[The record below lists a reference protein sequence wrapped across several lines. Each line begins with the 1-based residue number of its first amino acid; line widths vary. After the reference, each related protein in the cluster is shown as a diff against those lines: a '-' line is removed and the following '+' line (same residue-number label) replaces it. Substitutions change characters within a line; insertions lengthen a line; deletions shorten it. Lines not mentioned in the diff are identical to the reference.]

1 MNGFCPNF
9 GLRVVGCDH
18 LVQELGVMISHELAK
33 QLHEAGLDWVPSEGD
48 KFAIPGRNLDGE
60 VFTVSGMTIEVQP
73 VVGGKRIAFNGAVE
87 WALDSIMQSE
97 AIWLPSESQLR
108 DRLGSTFRQLS
119 HARQEYICL
128 VSFEGTEHEFR
139 GANPSDAYAKALL
152 GLLDDPELRLRS
164 LVDGT

>member
-1 MNGFCPNF
+1 
-9 GLRVVGCDH
+9 
-18 LVQELGVMISHELAK
+18 MISHDLAK
-33 QLHEAGLDWVPSEGD
+33 RLDEAGLDWVPDEGD

-108 DRLGSTFRQLS
+108 DRLGNTFRQLTQDGRGYVC
-119 HARQEYICL
+119 H
-128 VSFEGTEHEFR
+128 VSFDGTDHEFR
-139 GANPSDAYAKALL
+139 AANPADAYAEALL
-152 GLLDDPELRLRS
+152 ALLQDPEMRLRS
-164 LVDGT
+164 LVNGT

>member
-1 MNGFCPNF
+1 
-9 GLRVVGCDH
+9 
-18 LVQELGVMISHELAK
+18 MISYDLAK
-33 QLHEAGLDWVPSEGD
+33 QLDSAGLDWVPSEGD

-108 DRLGSTFRQLS
+108 DRLSSTFRRLS
-119 HARQEYICL
+119 HDGNGYVCL
-128 VSFEGTEHEFR
+128 VSFDGTEHEFR
-139 GANPSDAYAKALL
+139 AVNPSDAYARALL
-152 GLLDDPELRLRS
+152 ELLDDPELRLRS